1 MLADP
6 PAFVYPWMRIQEDPV
21 HWQLRIFGEHMERSF
36 DSKPDDRVKFEPD
49 AWQREVLDKLD
60 RDESVLVVAPTRYGP
75 FFLYGKNGTDEG
87 PVPEKRLSRTM
98 R

>member
-36 DSKPDDRVKFEPD
+36 DSRPDDRVKFEPD

-75 FFLYGKNGTDEG
+75 LFSYGEIGTDEG
-87 PVPEKRLSRTM
+87 PVREKRLSRTM